1 MPTRSP
7 ALDRL
12 APRDVPAHLYAVG
25 TDPGVPAVARLI
37 DADTGLDR
45 VTVAPFG
52 EGFTGGVRVAVGDVT
67 GDRVPDLVVAPGPG
81 AAPVVRVF
89 DGVTGQPVAGP
100 LGSLSVFDPDF
111 RGGTYLATGDVD
123 SDGVTDIVTGT
134 GPGGGCA
141 VEAFR
146 GSDAAP
152 IGSFFAGD
160 PADRGGVRVGVLDGT
175 TIRAAV
181 PTATGEAA
189 NLFTGSGQPLG
200 PSDTAAGVV

>member
-7 ALDRL
+7 ALERL
-12 APRDVPAHLYAVG
+12 EPRDVPAHLYAVG
-25 TDPGVPAVARLI
+25 TDPGGPAAARLI

-111 RGGTYLATGDVD
+111 RGGAFVAAGDVNFDGIADIVVGAGAGGSPVVSVIDGKTGATLATLL
-123 SDGVTDIVTGT
+123 
-134 GPGGGCA
+134 A
-141 VEAFR
+141 Y
-146 GSDAAP
+146 AP
-152 IGSFFAGD
+152 QF
-160 PADRGGVRVGVLDGT
+160 RGGV
-175 TIRAAV
+175 AV
-181 PTATGEAA
+181 
-189 NLFTGSGQPLG
+189 
-200 PSDTAAGVV
+200 AAG